1 MIGEG
6 LVGKGNSYD
15 RNYGLWIDPQVNRV
29 LFQPFLMGA
38 RSPRNQYSSVSPYT
52 LLLLILIGTILPEHM
67 MVRT

>member
-6 LVGKGNSYD
+6 LWARETRMIVITAF
-15 RNYGLWIDPQVNRV
+15 GLT
-29 LFQPFLMGA
+29 LKSTGFCFKFLMGA